1 MHVVCYA
8 VNLVSHIS
16 FSTISLV
23 LLHHITNI
31 TALILHTTQDKPI
44 KTPRQSIKTDTFML
58 SFRTSLIPNIGF
70 KSSLQLSVE
79 TPNQNN
85 SDVQSEERFT
95 SSLANE
101 NSKWKQVHC
110 LKRGKTPMTRSW
122 LILVCILLVGRRARV
137 FLDQSQQK
145 VFSKTK
151 TISDYFWHSWKLLY
165 TRKNTLTLMNAW
177 IFFTE
182 CNIQINHRL

>member
-1 MHVVCYA
+1 MCLPVTRYFLIIRDLCTSFVK
-8 VNLVSHIS
+8 VFSHEMTNTSLKTFFFS

-58 SFRTSLIPNIGF
+58 SFRTSLILNIGF

-79 TPNQNN
+79 TPNQSN
-85 SDVQSEERFT
+85 SGVQSEERFT

-110 LKRGKTPMTRSW
+110 LKRGKTPMTRSR
-122 LILVCILLVGRRARV
+122 LILVCIWLVGRIARV

-151 TISDYFWHSWKLLY
+151 TISDYF
-165 TRKNTLTLMNAW
+165 
-177 IFFTE
+177 
-182 CNIQINHRL
+182 